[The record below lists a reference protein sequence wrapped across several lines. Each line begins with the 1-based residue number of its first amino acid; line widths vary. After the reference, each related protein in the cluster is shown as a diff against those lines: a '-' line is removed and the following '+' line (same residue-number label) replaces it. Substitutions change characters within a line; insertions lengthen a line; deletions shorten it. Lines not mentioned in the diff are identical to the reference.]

1 MLYKGNMK
9 TLSLISVAS
18 SFALLSF
25 GGLGSAQ
32 GQTVSEAPTPQEA
45 GSGESTQPDYVLE
58 LFTSQGCSSCPPANK
73 FASNL
78 AQRRDDALVLSYGVT
93 YWDYL
98 GWKDTFG
105 DPAFTQRQRD
115 YGKALGAHN
124 VYTPQMV
131 INGAAHSP
139 RYSKSDVTSMPLP
152 NPSPQAS
159 LSLLADGKLQLQ
171 ADVPAD
177 YNLSLIRY
185 TPGLQQV
192 AVKRG
197 ENGGRTLGIVNV
209 VEEVKSLIWNGQSL
223 VLDAPLEADQTYAV
237 LFHEPGSV
245 QIVTAAV
252 LKP

>member
-1 MLYKGNMK
+1 MK
-9 TLSLISVAS
+9 TFTLIAATSSLV
-18 SFALLSF
+18 LLSF
-25 GGLGSAQ
+25 AGMGTAR
-32 GQTVSEAPTPQEA
+32 GQTASNLPMLTKADTAQ
-45 GSGESTQPDYVLE
+45 STQPDYVLE

-78 AQRRDDALVLSYGVT
+78 AQSRDDALVLSYGVT

-115 YGKALGAHN
+115 YGKALGAQN

-139 RYSKSDVTSMPLP
+139 RYSKSDITSMPLSKSRP
-152 NPSPQAS
+152 KAN
-159 LSLLADGKLQLQ
+159 LSLTPDGKLQLQ
-171 ADVPAD
+171 ADVPA
-177 YNLSLIRY
+177 NFKLSLVRF
-185 TPGLQQV
+185 TPGLQEV

-197 ENGGRTLGIVNV
+197 ENGGRTLKIENV
-209 VEEVKSLIWNGQSL
+209 VEGVRSPNWTGKSLL
-223 VLDAPLEADQTYAV
+223 LDAKLEADQTYAA
-237 LFHEPGSV
+237 LFHEPDSV
-245 QIVTAAV
+245 EIVTAAV